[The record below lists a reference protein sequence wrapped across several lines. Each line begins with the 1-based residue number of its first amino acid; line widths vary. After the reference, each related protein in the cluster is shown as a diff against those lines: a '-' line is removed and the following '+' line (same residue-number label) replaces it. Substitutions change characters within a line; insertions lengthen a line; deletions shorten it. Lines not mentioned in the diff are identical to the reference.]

1 MTRIAIVHDWVVSM
15 RGGERVLESLCRI
28 YPAADVFTLRY
39 EPDKV
44 TAEINRHRVVPTF
57 VDRLAR
63 LLPLGSAEFR
73 MLLPLFPLAI
83 ESLRLDDYDLIVS
96 SSHAVAK
103 GARPAPTA
111 LHVSYVHSPMR
122 YIWEGQEQ
130 YSAAVPGGEVGR
142 ALFALIAGR
151 LRRWDV
157 ATTGRAHFLAANSS
171 YTRERIRRYYHR
183 DATVIEPPVDG
194 SRFARIADPPA
205 DGAAP
210 PLYLCVSALVPYKR
224 VELAARAV
232 AGRRAQ
238 LVVVGEGPERERLA
252 RMAPPNVELRGRV
265 DDAELERLYAACR
278 AVIHPAIDDF
288 GIVPVEAMAA
298 GRPVVAF
305 AGGGALDSVRDGET
319 GVLFTEP
326 NAASLG
332 AALDR
337 LEARAAAGA
346 FAPDRL
352 RAWAQRFDRREFES
366 RFASFVETCRA
377 ARAGGGSAVAVP
389 PAPDPAEQEEGGAER
404 PPAIRV
410 LPRQRGSSG

>member
-28 YPAADVFTLRY
+28 YPSADVFTLRY

-83 ESLRLDDYDLIVS
+83 ESLRLNDYDLIIS

-130 YSAAVPGGEVGR
+130 YRAAVPGGDVGR
-142 ALFALIAGR
+142 ALFAFIAGR

-157 ATTGRAHFLAANSS
+157 ATTGRAHYLVANSS
-171 YTRERIRRYYHR
+171 YTRDRIRRYYHR

-194 SRFARIADPPA
+194 SRFARIHDPPTGA
-205 DGAAP
+205 AAP

-224 VELAARAV
+224 VALAVGAM
-232 AGRRAQ
+232 AGRRAR
-238 LVVVGEGPERERLA
+238 LVVVGDGSERERLA
-252 RMAPPNVELRGRV
+252 RIAPSNVELRGRV

-319 GVLFTEP
+319 GVLFAEP

-337 LEARAAAGA
+337 LEARRAAGA

-352 RAWAQRFDRREFES
+352 RAWAQRFDRHQFEH

-377 ARAGGGSAVAVP
+377 ARAGRGTSAPVP
-389 PAPDPAEQEEGGAER
+389 ARAEQAAHEGEDTER
-404 PPAIRV
+404 PSVIRA